1 MTIQYASDDA
11 DKRAPCR
18 GFGLGLRPK
27 HYPDFSAAPQAVDWL
42 EIISENYMIQGG
54 KPLHMLDKIRA
65 DYPVAMHGVSMSLG
79 SVNELDRDYLARL
92 KAFAHRIDPLWISDH
107 LCWTGVHGLNL
118 HDLFPL
124 PYTEEA
130 VRHVSKRIRQVQ
142 DTLERRLVIENVSSY
157 LAYADSVMNEWEF
170 LTAISEEADCLLLLD
185 VNNIYVSSV
194 NHGFDARTFIDGI
207 PALRVQ
213 QIHLAGHSNMG
224 EYIIDTHDE
233 PIADPVFDLYGYAC
247 RRLGPVSTMIERDDN
262 IPPLSELIAE
272 LARVRRV
279 AYENPTGGTPQPLL
293 SSMEAM
299 A

>member
-1 MTIQYASDDA
+1 MTIPHHLNAA
-11 DKRAPCR
+11 DTREPFR

-27 HYPDFSAAPQAVDWL
+27 HYQDFIASPQPVDWL
-42 EIISENYMIQGG
+42 EIISENYMVQGG
-54 KPLHMLDKIRA
+54 KPLHMLDQIRA
-65 DYPVAMHGVSMSLG
+65 DYPIAMHGVSMSLG
-79 SVNELDRDYLARL
+79 SVHELDRDYLARL
-92 KAFAHRIDPLWISDH
+92 KSFARRIDPIWISDH

-118 HDLFPL
+118 HDLYPL

-130 VRHVSKRIRQVQ
+130 VKHVVTRIRQVQ

-170 LTAISEEADCLLLLD
+170 LTAISEAADCLLLLD

-247 RRLGPVSTMIERDDN
+247 RHLGPVSAMIERDDN
-262 IPPLSELIAE
+262 IPPLAELIAE

-279 AYENPTGGTPQPLL
+279 ASENPLRGTQRPLL
-293 SSMEAM
+293 SSMEAL

>member
-1 MTIQYASDDA
+1 MTIPHHLNGT
-11 DKRAPCR
+11 DKREPFR

-27 HYPDFSAAPQAVDWL
+27 HYQDFIAAPQPVDWL
-42 EIISENYMIQGG
+42 EIISENYMVQGG
-54 KPLHMLDKIRA
+54 KPLHMLDQIRA
-65 DYPVAMHGVSMSLG
+65 DYPIAIHGVSMSLG
-79 SVNELDRDYLARL
+79 SVHELDRDYLARL
-92 KAFAHRIDPLWISDH
+92 KAFAHRIDPVWISDH

-118 HDLFPL
+118 HDLYPL

-130 VRHVSKRIRQVQ
+130 VKHVVKRIRQVQ
-142 DTLERRLVIENVSSY
+142 DTLERKLVIENVSSY
-157 LAYADSVMNEWEF
+157 LAYADSVMTEWEF

-185 VNNIYVSSV
+185 VNNIYVSSA

-247 RRLGPVSTMIERDDN
+247 RRLGPVSAMIERDDN
-262 IPPLSELIAE
+262 IPPLAELIAE
-272 LARVRRV
+272 LAQVRRV
-279 AYENPTGGTPQPLL
+279 ASENPLRGTPRPLL
-293 SSMEAM
+293 SSMEAL

>member
-1 MTIQYASDDA
+1 MTMPRHHDGPDQ
-11 DKRAPCR
+11 REPHQ

-27 HYPDFSAAPQAVDWL
+27 HYQDFLDAPQSVDWL

-54 KPLHMLDKIRA
+54 KPLAMLDAIRP

-79 SVNELDRDYLARL
+79 SVQELDRDYLARL
-92 KAFAHRIDPLWISDH
+92 KQFAQRIQPMWISDH

-130 VRHVSKRIRQVQ
+130 VRHVVARIRQVQ

-157 LAYADSVMNEWEF
+157 LAYADSVMTEWEF

-207 PALRVQ
+207 PGRRVQ

-233 PIADPVFDLYGYAC
+233 PIADPVFDLYGYTC
-247 RRLGPVSTMIERDDN
+247 RRIGAASTMIERDDN
-262 IPPLSELIAE
+262 IPPLAELIAE
-272 LARVRRV
+272 LGRVRQV
-279 AYENPTGGTPQPLL
+279 ASENLAGETRRAPRPRL
-293 SSMEAM
+293 EAV

>member
-1 MTIQYASDDA
+1 MLRHDDSLA
-11 DKRAPCR
+11 RREPFR

-27 HYPDFSAAPQAVDWL
+27 HYPDFIGAPQPVDWL
-42 EIISENYMIQGG
+42 EIISENYMVQGG
-54 KPLHMLDKIRA
+54 KPLAMLDRIRA

-79 SVNELDRDYLARL
+79 SVQELDRDYLARL
-92 KAFAHRIDPLWISDH
+92 KAFARRIEPMWVSDH

-130 VRHVSKRIRQVQ
+130 VRHVVARIRQVQ
-142 DTLERRLVIENVSSY
+142 DLLERRLVIENVSSY
-157 LAYADSVMNEWEF
+157 LAYADSSMSEWEF

-194 NHGFDARTFIDGI
+194 NHGYDARSFIDGI
-207 PALRVQ
+207 PAQRVQ

-233 PIADPVFDLYGYAC
+233 PIADEVFDLYGYAC
-247 RRLGPVSTMIERDDN
+247 RRLGPVSAMIERDDN
-262 IPPLSELIAE
+262 IPPLAE
-272 LARVRRV
+272 LLAELGRVRQV
-279 AYENPTGGTPQPLL
+279 AGENFARSARREQRHRL
-293 SSMEAM
+293 EAVL
-299 A
+299 

>member
-1 MTIQYASDDA
+1 MTMPRHHDA
-11 DKRAPCR
+11 QDRREPFR

-27 HYPDFSAAPQAVDWL
+27 HYPDFIAAPQPVDWL
-42 EIISENYMIQGG
+42 EIISENYMVQGG
-54 KPLHMLDKIRA
+54 KPLAMLDKIRA

-79 SVNELDRDYLARL
+79 SAQELDRDYLARL
-92 KAFAHRIDPLWISDH
+92 KQFAQRIQPMWVSDH

-130 VRHVSKRIRQVQ
+130 VRHVVARIRQVQ
-142 DTLERRLVIENVSSY
+142 DMLERRLVIENVSSY
-157 LAYADSVMNEWEF
+157 LAYADSVMTEWEF

-207 PALRVQ
+207 PARRVQ

-233 PIADPVFDLYGYAC
+233 PIADAVFDLYGYAC

-262 IPPLSELIAE
+262 IPPLAELIAE
-272 LARVRRV
+272 LGRVRQV
-279 AYENPTGGTPQPLL
+279 AGENTARATQPAPQPCL
-293 SSMEAM
+293 EA
-299 A
+299 AL